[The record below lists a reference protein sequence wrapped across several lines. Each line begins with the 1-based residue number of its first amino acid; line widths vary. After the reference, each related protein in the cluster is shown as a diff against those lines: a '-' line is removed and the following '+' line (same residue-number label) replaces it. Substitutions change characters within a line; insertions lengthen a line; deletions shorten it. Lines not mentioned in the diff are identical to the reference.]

1 MGQRPTNQ
9 KSKAVTSVKCQQ
21 YAFGLEASDKT
32 AKVEGDELEGSFCLI
47 EVLYVI
53 KSISLKG

>member
-21 YAFGLEASDKT
+21 YVFGLEASDKT
-32 AKVEGDELEGSFCLI
+32 AKVVVMC
-47 EVLYVI
+47 VKY
-53 KSISLKG
+53 KQ